1 MQDEGR
7 TPRRT
12 HGSHGASGGSCRSA
26 LAPRREQDRTAVVAP
41 TTHEA
46 LAYVDVAHPVG
57 TFPAASRLLQDRLR
71 ASRAA
76 GMQLKQEDRAMQIRN
91 ILAPT
96 DFSDASNQAVMYAFG
111 LARACGAKLSLLH
124 VVEPLA
130 FPLDGYIP
138 PDLIT
143 TLLDDLKRGAYMR
156 LADLLCE
163 AGAANVKV
171 IRHVVVGV
179 PYETILETA

>member
-1 MQDEGR
+1 
-7 TPRRT
+7 
-12 HGSHGASGGSCRSA
+12 
-26 LAPRREQDRTAVVAP
+26 
-41 TTHEA
+41 
-46 LAYVDVAHPVG
+46 
-57 TFPAASRLLQDRLR
+57 
-71 ASRAA
+71 
-76 GMQLKQEDRAMQIRN
+76 MQLKQEDRAMQIRN

-143 TLLDDLKRGAYMR
+143 TLLDDLKREAYMR
-156 LADLLCE
+156 LAHLLCE

-171 IRHVVVGV
+171 TRHVVVGV
-179 PYETILETA
+179 PYETILETAEAEHVNLIVMATRGRTGLSHLVLGSVAERVVRLAPCPVLTVRATA